1 MAEHSRLQADFIADI
16 VLQKPEL
23 IDELI
28 QIVFR
33 NKEPLS
39 RRASWPLRIISDRNA
54 MVLQPYLPFM
64 IDSILQLEN
73 VSILRAILAIL
84 VNSDIP
90 ESHQGEMLQF
100 TSEILINSN
109 SPVALLI
116 YSSDIFYKLSLNE
129 PELLNEL
136 RLMLEQLLPFGSAG
150 VKSKCRKIL
159 KKIEKANYK

>member
-16 VLQKPEL
+16 VLKKPEL

-28 QIVFR
+28 QIVFS

-39 RRASWPLRIISDRNA
+39 RRASWPMRIISDRNA
-54 MVLQPYLPFM
+54 MVLQPYLPF
-64 IDSILQLEN
+64 IIEKIPNIKS
-73 VSILRAILAIL
+73 VSILRAMLAIL

-90 ESHQGEMLQF
+90 ENHQGEMLQF
-100 TSEILINSN
+100 TSQILINSN

-116 YSSDIFYKLSLNE
+116 YSSDIFYKLSLKE